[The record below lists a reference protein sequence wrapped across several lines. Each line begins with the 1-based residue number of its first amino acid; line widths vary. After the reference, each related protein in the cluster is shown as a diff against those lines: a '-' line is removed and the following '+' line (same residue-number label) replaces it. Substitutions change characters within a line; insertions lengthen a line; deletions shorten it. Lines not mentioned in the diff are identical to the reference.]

1 DADIPCPCRWK
12 RESRE
17 FARGNPAATDCN
29 SLGTMKNFGGAMDLS
44 SLGGDESGIVVAAW
58 LVPAD
63 QNTLREYLALSEK
76 VPVLM
81 LISDDSQDSKDIR
94 SMLEKVLTASEGKFI
109 GLDVSL
115 SSSPQLAQAVGVS
128 SAPAMLAILA
138 GQPAPLFQGAIQQQ
152 QLLQVLSQVLQLAQQ
167 NGITGSAKV
176 GKKEEVKPLSKDH
189 QEAIAAIEKGKL
201 EEAAKIFQKILIE
214 YPNDN
219 DAKAGLAQV
228 ELMVRL
234 QGRNL
239 DDLDKLMLGADQL
252 LASRNPSAAFSHL
265 LDLFA
270 ERIDDRERIRARLI
284 QLFFLLGDSDPAVLD
299 ARRRLA
305 SMMF

>member
-1 DADIPCPCRWK
+1 
-12 RESRE
+12 
-17 FARGNPAATDCN
+17 
-29 SLGTMKNFGGAMDLS
+29 MKNFGGAMDLS

-176 GKKEEVKPLSKDH
+176 GKKEEIKPLSKDH

-234 QGRNL
+234 QGKNL

>member
-1 DADIPCPCRWK
+1 
-12 RESRE
+12 
-17 FARGNPAATDCN
+17 
-29 SLGTMKNFGGAMDLS
+29 MKNFGGAMDLS

-115 SSSPQLAQAVGVS
+115 RSSPQLAQAVGVS

-176 GKKEEVKPLSKDH
+176 GKTEEVKPLSKDH

-234 QGRNL
+234 QGKNL

>member
-1 DADIPCPCRWK
+1 
-12 RESRE
+12 
-17 FARGNPAATDCN
+17 
-29 SLGTMKNFGGAMDLS
+29 MKNFGGAMDLS

-94 SMLEKVLTASEGKFI
+94 SMLEKILTASEGKFI

-234 QGRNL
+234 QGKNL

>member
-1 DADIPCPCRWK
+1 
-12 RESRE
+12 
-17 FARGNPAATDCN
+17 
-29 SLGTMKNFGGAMDLS
+29 MKNFGGAMDLS

-63 QNTLREYLALSEK
+63 QNTLREYLSLSEK
-76 VPVLM
+76 IPVLM

-234 QGRNL
+234 QGKNL

>member
-1 DADIPCPCRWK
+1 
-12 RESRE
+12 
-17 FARGNPAATDCN
+17 
-29 SLGTMKNFGGAMDLS
+29 MKNFGGAMDLS

-234 QGRNL
+234 QGKNL

>member
-1 DADIPCPCRWK
+1 
-12 RESRE
+12 
-17 FARGNPAATDCN
+17 
-29 SLGTMKNFGGAMDLS
+29 MKNFGGAMDLS

-94 SMLEKVLTASEGKFI
+94 SMLEKILPASEGKFI

-189 QEAIAAIEKGKL
+189 QEAIAAIENGKL

>member
-1 DADIPCPCRWK
+1 
-12 RESRE
+12 
-17 FARGNPAATDCN
+17 
-29 SLGTMKNFGGAMDLS
+29 
-44 SLGGDESGIVVAAW
+44 
-58 LVPAD
+58 
-63 QNTLREYLALSEK
+63 
-76 VPVLM
+76 M

-176 GKKEEVKPLSKDH
+176 GKTEEVKPLSKDH

-234 QGRNL
+234 QGKNL

>member
-1 DADIPCPCRWK
+1 
-12 RESRE
+12 
-17 FARGNPAATDCN
+17 
-29 SLGTMKNFGGAMDLS
+29 MKNFGGAMDLS

-63 QNTLREYLALSEK
+63 QNILREYLALSEK

-176 GKKEEVKPLSKDH
+176 GKKEEVRPLSKDH

-234 QGRNL
+234 QGKNL

>member
-1 DADIPCPCRWK
+1 
-12 RESRE
+12 
-17 FARGNPAATDCN
+17 
-29 SLGTMKNFGGAMDLS
+29 
-44 SLGGDESGIVVAAW
+44 
-58 LVPAD
+58 
-63 QNTLREYLALSEK
+63 
-76 VPVLM
+76 
-81 LISDDSQDSKDIR
+81 
-94 SMLEKVLTASEGKFI
+94 
-109 GLDVSL
+109 
-115 SSSPQLAQAVGVS
+115 
-128 SAPAMLAILA
+128 
-138 GQPAPLFQGAIQQQ
+138 
-152 QLLQVLSQVLQLAQQ
+152 LQLAQQ

-176 GKKEEVKPLSKDH
+176 GKTEEVKPLSKDH

-234 QGRNL
+234 QGKNL

>member
-1 DADIPCPCRWK
+1 
-12 RESRE
+12 
-17 FARGNPAATDCN
+17 
-29 SLGTMKNFGGAMDLS
+29 MKNFGGAMDLS

-63 QNTLREYLALSEK
+63 QNILREYLALSEK

-176 GKKEEVKPLSKDH
+176 GKKEEIKPLSKDH

-234 QGRNL
+234 QGKNL

>member
-1 DADIPCPCRWK
+1 
-12 RESRE
+12 
-17 FARGNPAATDCN
+17 
-29 SLGTMKNFGGAMDLS
+29 MKNFGGAMDLS

-63 QNTLREYLALSEK
+63 QNILREYLALSEK

-94 SMLEKVLTASEGKFI
+94 SMLEKILTASEGKFI

-176 GKKEEVKPLSKDH
+176 GKKEEVRPLSKDH

-234 QGRNL
+234 QGKNL

>member
-1 DADIPCPCRWK
+1 
-12 RESRE
+12 
-17 FARGNPAATDCN
+17 
-29 SLGTMKNFGGAMDLS
+29 MKNFGGAMDLS

-63 QNTLREYLALSEK
+63 QNILREYLALSEK

-94 SMLEKVLTASEGKFI
+94 SMLEKILTASEGKFI

-234 QGRNL
+234 QGKNL

>member
-1 DADIPCPCRWK
+1 
-12 RESRE
+12 
-17 FARGNPAATDCN
+17 
-29 SLGTMKNFGGAMDLS
+29 MKNFGGAMDLS

-94 SMLEKVLTASEGKFI
+94 STLEKILTASEGKFI

-234 QGRNL
+234 QGKNL

>member
-1 DADIPCPCRWK
+1 
-12 RESRE
+12 
-17 FARGNPAATDCN
+17 
-29 SLGTMKNFGGAMDLS
+29 MKNFGGAMDLS

-94 SMLEKVLTASEGKFI
+94 SMLEKILTASEGKFI

-176 GKKEEVKPLSKDH
+176 GKTEEVKPLSKDH

-234 QGRNL
+234 QGKNL

>member
-1 DADIPCPCRWK
+1 
-12 RESRE
+12 
-17 FARGNPAATDCN
+17 
-29 SLGTMKNFGGAMDLS
+29 MKNFGGAMDLS

-115 SSSPQLAQAVGVS
+115 RSSPQLAQAVGVS

-234 QGRNL
+234 QGKNL

>member
-1 DADIPCPCRWK
+1 
-12 RESRE
+12 
-17 FARGNPAATDCN
+17 
-29 SLGTMKNFGGAMDLS
+29 MKNFGGAMDLS

-115 SSSPQLAQAVGVS
+115 RSSPQLAQAVGVS

-176 GKKEEVKPLSKDH
+176 GKKEEIKPLSKDH

-239 DDLDKLMLGADQL
+239 DELDKLMLGADQL

>member
-1 DADIPCPCRWK
+1 
-12 RESRE
+12 
-17 FARGNPAATDCN
+17 
-29 SLGTMKNFGGAMDLS
+29 MKNFGGAMDLS

-128 SAPAMLAILA
+128 SAPVMLAILA

>member
-1 DADIPCPCRWK
+1 
-12 RESRE
+12 
-17 FARGNPAATDCN
+17 
-29 SLGTMKNFGGAMDLS
+29 MKNFGGAMDLS

-176 GKKEEVKPLSKDH
+176 GKKEEIKPLSKDH

-234 QGRNL
+234 QGKNL
-239 DDLDKLMLGADQL
+239 DELDKLMLGADQL

>member
-1 DADIPCPCRWK
+1 
-12 RESRE
+12 
-17 FARGNPAATDCN
+17 
-29 SLGTMKNFGGAMDLS
+29 MKNFGGAMDLS

-94 SMLEKVLTASEGKFI
+94 STLEKILTASEGKFI

-234 QGRNL
+234 QGKNL
-239 DDLDKLMLGADQL
+239 DDLDKLMLGSDQL

>member
-1 DADIPCPCRWK
+1 
-12 RESRE
+12 
-17 FARGNPAATDCN
+17 
-29 SLGTMKNFGGAMDLS
+29 M
-44 SLGGDESGIVVAAW
+44 
-58 LVPAD
+58 
-63 QNTLREYLALSEK
+63 
-76 VPVLM
+76 
-81 LISDDSQDSKDIR
+81 
-94 SMLEKVLTASEGKFI
+94 
-109 GLDVSL
+109 
-115 SSSPQLAQAVGVS
+115 
-128 SAPAMLAILA
+128 
-138 GQPAPLFQGAIQQQ
+138 
-152 QLLQVLSQVLQLAQQ
+152 
-167 NGITGSAKV
+167 

>member
-1 DADIPCPCRWK
+1 
-12 RESRE
+12 
-17 FARGNPAATDCN
+17 
-29 SLGTMKNFGGAMDLS
+29 MKNFGGAMDLS

-63 QNTLREYLALSEK
+63 QNTLREYLSLSEK

-234 QGRNL
+234 QGKNL
-239 DDLDKLMLGADQL
+239 DELDKLMLGADQL

>member
-1 DADIPCPCRWK
+1 
-12 RESRE
+12 
-17 FARGNPAATDCN
+17 
-29 SLGTMKNFGGAMDLS
+29 MKNFGGAMDLS

-176 GKKEEVKPLSKDH
+176 GKKEEIKPLSKDH

>member
-1 DADIPCPCRWK
+1 
-12 RESRE
+12 
-17 FARGNPAATDCN
+17 
-29 SLGTMKNFGGAMDLS
+29 MKNFGGAMDLS

-63 QNTLREYLALSEK
+63 QNTLREYLSLSEK
-76 VPVLM
+76 IPVLM

-94 SMLEKVLTASEGKFI
+94 SMLEKILTASEGKFI

-189 QEAIAAIEKGKL
+189 QDAIAAIEKGKL

-234 QGRNL
+234 QGKNL

>member
-1 DADIPCPCRWK
+1 
-12 RESRE
+12 
-17 FARGNPAATDCN
+17 
-29 SLGTMKNFGGAMDLS
+29 MKNFGGAMDLS
-44 SLGGDESGIVVAAW
+44 SLGGDESEIVVAAW

-234 QGRNL
+234 QGKNL

>member
-1 DADIPCPCRWK
+1 
-12 RESRE
+12 
-17 FARGNPAATDCN
+17 
-29 SLGTMKNFGGAMDLS
+29 MKNFGGAMDLS

-63 QNTLREYLALSEK
+63 QNILREYLALSEK

-138 GQPAPLFQGAIQQQ
+138 GQPAPLFQGPVQQQ

-167 NGITGSAKV
+167 NGITGMAKV
-176 GKKEEVKPLSKDH
+176 GKKEEIKPLSKDH
-189 QEAIAAIEKGKL
+189 QEAIAAIENGKL

-228 ELMVRL
+228 ELMMRL
-234 QGRNL
+234 QGKNL

>member
-1 DADIPCPCRWK
+1 
-12 RESRE
+12 
-17 FARGNPAATDCN
+17 
-29 SLGTMKNFGGAMDLS
+29 MKNFGGAMDLS

-63 QNTLREYLALSEK
+63 QNTLREYLARSEK
-76 VPVLM
+76 IPVLM

-176 GKKEEVKPLSKDH
+176 GKKEEVRPLSKDH

-234 QGRNL
+234 QGKNL

>member
-1 DADIPCPCRWK
+1 
-12 RESRE
+12 
-17 FARGNPAATDCN
+17 
-29 SLGTMKNFGGAMDLS
+29 MKNFGGAMDLS

-234 QGRNL
+234 QGKNL

-252 LASRNPSAAFSHL
+252 LASGNPSAAFSHL

>member
-1 DADIPCPCRWK
+1 
-12 RESRE
+12 
-17 FARGNPAATDCN
+17 
-29 SLGTMKNFGGAMDLS
+29 MKNFGGAMDLS

-63 QNTLREYLALSEK
+63 QNILREYLALSEK

-115 SSSPQLAQAVGVS
+115 RSSPQLAQAVGVS

-234 QGRNL
+234 QGKNL

>member
-1 DADIPCPCRWK
+1 
-12 RESRE
+12 
-17 FARGNPAATDCN
+17 
-29 SLGTMKNFGGAMDLS
+29 
-44 SLGGDESGIVVAAW
+44 
-58 LVPAD
+58 
-63 QNTLREYLALSEK
+63 
-76 VPVLM
+76 
-81 LISDDSQDSKDIR
+81 
-94 SMLEKVLTASEGKFI
+94 MLEKILTASEGKFI

-234 QGRNL
+234 QGKNL